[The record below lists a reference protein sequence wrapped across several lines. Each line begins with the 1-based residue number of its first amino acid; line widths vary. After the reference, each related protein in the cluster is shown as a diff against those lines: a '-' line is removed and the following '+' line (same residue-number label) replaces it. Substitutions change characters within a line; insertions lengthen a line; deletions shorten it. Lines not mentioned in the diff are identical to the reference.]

1 MRLNRGWAY
10 RSALA
15 GLAALFFWAAPARA
29 AEPAFMTFGAGAFDV
44 NGDDTATLLNFQY
57 TDTRKWVWHLRPITG
72 AFVTHE
78 GSLYGYAGLTMDI
91 YFGPRLVL
99 SPSFAPGLYLKNGG
113 KELGHVVEFRS
124 ALAAAWRFDDRSR
137 LGVDFSHISNA
148 GLDENNPGAN
158 QLMLFYSVP
167 FSRGK

>member
-1 MRLNRGWAY
+1 MMLNRGWVR

-15 GLAALFFWAAPARA
+15 ALATLFFWAAPARA

-57 TDTRKWVWHLRPITG
+57 TDKRKWVWHLRPITG

-124 ALAAAWRFDDRSR
+124 ALSAAWRFDDRSR